1 MVQGEIQEAK
11 TLDSRYF
18 SRAVAKSLFLL
29 DLLNASASALGLSEM
44 AGEAGLT
51 KTSVYRLLHTLEHL
65 HYVEQHQDGRYVI
78 GTRGK
83 TDPATRVANV
93 LRSIELPVQDLLAQF
108 NETVNV
114 AALFTNHIEVVRVF
128 ESTRVLRMAN
138 TIGRILSP
146 HASSLGKAITAFQT
160 EEIQRQLLLSYGIVR
175 FTAHT
180 ITDETALRKEFQTTR
195 KRGYSWENGESTID
209 GCCLG
214 APVMSRDG
222 TTIAGI
228 SISLPKSRMPGSQE
242 RTEMAG
248 RLQET
253 ATALSRVLARDLLQ
267 GEP

>member
-11 TLDSRYF
+11 ALDSRYF
-18 SRAVAKSLFLL
+18 SRVVAKSLFLL

-51 KTSVYRLLHTLEHL
+51 KTSVYRLLHTPEHL

-114 AALFTNHIEVVRVF
+114 AALFTNHIEVVRIF

-138 TIGRILSP
+138 TIGP
-146 HASSLGKAITAFQT
+146 HIIPA
-160 EEIQRQLLLSYGIVR
+160 RQL
-175 FTAHT
+175 
-180 ITDETALRKEFQTTR
+180 
-195 KRGYSWENGESTID
+195 
-209 GCCLG
+209 
-214 APVMSRDG
+214 SR
-222 TTIAGI
+222 
-228 SISLPKSRMPGSQE
+228 
-242 RTEMAG
+242 
-248 RLQET
+248 
-253 ATALSRVLARDLLQ
+253 
-267 GEP
+267 